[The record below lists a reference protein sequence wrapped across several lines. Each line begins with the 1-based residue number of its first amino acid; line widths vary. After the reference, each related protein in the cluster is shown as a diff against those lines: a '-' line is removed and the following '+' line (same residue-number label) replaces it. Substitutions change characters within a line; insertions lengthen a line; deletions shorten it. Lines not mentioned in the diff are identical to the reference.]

1 MTINEVFGLRN
12 QGRKEEAYE
21 AARMI
26 YATDKGPYASSA
38 MFWTAVDMLK
48 MRVREDRME
57 EAKKIYMALERLL
70 SNLRDEKGWMH
81 DTMKEC
87 HTLLERGEKRERL
100 LEEGPEHLQM
110 GVWGEELAVAYLREN
125 GYVILERDWH
135 SSHRDIDIIAQQG
148 EWIVFVEVKTRRNR
162 DFADPLQAINFQ
174 KRKNLR
180 LAINHYIHYR
190 RFDNPWRFDIITV
203 VGEMGSEMPEI
214 NHIENFNIIDSP
226 KRRYYR

>member
-21 AARMI
+21 AARAI
-26 YATDKGPYASSA
+26 YATDKSPYASAA
-38 MFWTAVDMLK
+38 MFWTAVDILK
-48 MRVREDRME
+48 MRVGEGRRE

-70 SNLRDEKGWMH
+70 PSARDEKGWMH
-81 DTMKEC
+81 DAMNKC
-87 HTLLERGEKRERL
+87 NKLLERGEIRERL

-110 GVWGEELAVAYLREN
+110 GVWGEELAVAYLREK

-135 SSHRDIDIIAQQG
+135 STHRDIDIIAQQG
-148 EWIVFVEVKTRRNR
+148 EWIVFVEVKARRNR
-162 DFADPLQAINFQ
+162 DFADPLLAINNQ

-190 RFDNPWRFDIITV
+190 KFDNPWRFDVITV
-203 VGEMGSEMPEI
+203 VGEMGSKMPEI
-214 NHIENFNIIDSP
+214 EHIENFNIIDFP